1 MNKIIMENQL
11 IGKIVEYKAILPLNQ
26 IEQKK
31 EEAAKKR
38 AISKLK
44 RFEQKSI
51 LMTGKVVAI
60 SQAGMGVGI
69 EPCLVAVDIKLK
81 NEKDKEL
88 LLNKADAKIP
98 VSYIYLNQVTKI

>member
-1 MNKIIMENQL
+1 MENQL
-11 IGKIVEYKAILPLNQ
+11 IGKIVEYKAILPLS
-26 IEQKK
+26 K
-31 EEAAKKR
+31 EEQRKEEVAKKR
-38 AISKLK
+38 AISKMK

-51 LMTGKVVAI
+51 LMTGKVVAL

-81 NEKDKEL
+81 NEKDKAL

-98 VSYIYLNQVTKI
+98 MSYIYLNQVTKI